1 MLTVHERL
9 TAREVLIC
17 PPRCRASARK
27 SRCALCLRPRPARS
41 AFASAT
47 PASTSAETR
56 VRIARFVPPRRS
68 NTHKIHLAPIE
79 IP

>member
-1 MLTVHERL
+1 MLTAHERL
-9 TAREVLIC
+9 IAREVVIC
-17 PPRCRASARK
+17 PPRCRATARK
-27 SRCALCLRPRPARS
+27 SWCALWLRPQPARS

-47 PASTSAETR
+47 PASTSTETR
-56 VRIARFVPPRRS
+56 ARIARFVPPRRS

>member
-1 MLTVHERL
+1 MLTAHERL
-9 TAREVLIC
+9 TAREVVIC
-17 PPRCRASARK
+17 PPLCRASARK
-27 SRCALCLRPRPARS
+27 SWCALWLRPRPARS

-56 VRIARFVPPRRS
+56 VRRARFVPPRRS
-68 NTHKIHLAPIE
+68 NTRKIDLEPIE

>member
-1 MLTVHERL
+1 VLTAHERL
-9 TAREVLIC
+9 TAREVVIC

-27 SRCALCLRPRPARS
+27 SRCALWLSPRPTRS
-41 AFASAT
+41 AFASPT

-56 VRIARFVPPRRS
+56 VRIARFVLPRRS
-68 NTHKIHLAPIE
+68 NTHKIHLVPIE